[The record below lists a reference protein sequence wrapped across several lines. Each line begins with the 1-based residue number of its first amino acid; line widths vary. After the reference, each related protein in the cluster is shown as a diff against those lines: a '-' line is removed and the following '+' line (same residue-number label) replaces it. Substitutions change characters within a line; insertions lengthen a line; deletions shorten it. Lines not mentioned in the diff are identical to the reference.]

1 MITTVT
7 DCPIHDFLSKGIQP
21 EIVFDK
27 KPGDKWIVPAKPLR
41 FDGEAPEFTLV
52 ETGDLVRV
60 PLFAYRTTDKQ
71 LHTLAGFTM
80 ELGVRAVLA
89 TPMKPARMHLVLGNP
104 VLDLASQ
111 NIEAYRVHLGLA
123 FLIRS

>member
-71 LHTLAGFTM
+71 LH
-80 ELGVRAVLA
+80 
-89 TPMKPARMHLVLGNP
+89 LVLGNP